1 MSYAKV
7 SVLYLYTISK
17 NNQLPYLALTKVL
30 RKYYQIK
37 QRITKDFFRRMN
49 AMGKKNILVRK
60 GITLFAIL
68 VLLSVFF
75 GEFGCKRQAAVS
87 QPENFNYLEGTFVQ
101 RTGKILI
108 VKADDGQKINFRVG
122 RRTVFTP
129 EVWPS
134 IGDRLKVRYL
144 DNVLSHE
151 SIGNYFIAYGVTKVG
166 HTPDFGPKTA
176 IATPPP
182 VIQKGKKPIP
192 EIEKAKIAILEFQ
205 GLNEQAKKDN
215 MGKMVTEIMTTSLV
229 NSRAFNIIEREKLS
243 KVLKEFQLS
252 QTGLVDAA
260 SVKEI
265 GKILGADAIVT
276 GSVMMLRERLRMDAR
291 IIDVGTGAIVAA
303 ENTLGNVD
311 IQSLG
316 LMCDRIVDSII
327 IKYYEKSLKLI
338 NR

>member
-1 MSYAKV
+1 
-7 SVLYLYTISK
+7 
-17 NNQLPYLALTKVL
+17 
-30 RKYYQIK
+30 
-37 QRITKDFFRRMN
+37 
-49 AMGKKNILVRK
+49 MGIKNIMVRK
-60 GITLFAIL
+60 VITLLAIL
-68 VLLSVFF
+68 VLFLVFS
-75 GEFGCKRQAAVS
+75 GEFGCRRQAPIS
-87 QPENFNYLEGTFVQ
+87 QPEDFKYLEGTFV
-101 RTGKILI
+101 RKYKKILI

-122 RRTVFTP
+122 RKTVFTP
-129 EVWPS
+129 KAWPA

-166 HTPDFGPKTA
+166 HTPDVGPKTA
-176 IATPPP
+176 ITTPPP
-182 VIQKGKKPIP
+182 VIQKEKKTIP

-252 QTGLVDAA
+252 QTGLIDAT

-265 GKILGADAIVT
+265 GKILGADAIIT

-291 IIDVGTGAIVAA
+291 IIDVGTGAIIAA
-303 ENTLGNVD
+303 ESTLGNVD

-327 IKYYEKSLKLI
+327 INYYEKSLKLI
-338 NR
+338 DR

>member
-1 MSYAKV
+1 
-7 SVLYLYTISK
+7 
-17 NNQLPYLALTKVL
+17 
-30 RKYYQIK
+30 
-37 QRITKDFFRRMN
+37 
-49 AMGKKNILVRK
+49 MGIKNIMLRK
-60 GITLFAIL
+60 GITLLAIFVLFL
-68 VLLSVFF
+68 VFS
-75 GEFGCKRQAAVS
+75 GEFGCKRRAAVP
-87 QPENFNYLEGTFVQ
+87 QPENFKYLEGTFVQ
-101 RTGKILI
+101 RIKKVLI
-108 VKADDGQKINFRVG
+108 VKADDGQKINFKVG

-129 EVWPS
+129 KVWPT

-151 SIGNYFIAYGVTKVG
+151 SIGNYFIAYEVTKVG
-166 HTPDFGPKTA
+166 HTPDVGPRLA
-176 IATPPP
+176 IPSPEP
-182 VIQKGKKPIP
+182 KIQKERKTIP

-243 KVLKEFQLS
+243 KVLKEFQLI
-252 QTGLVDAA
+252 QTGLIDATSA
-260 SVKEI
+260 KEI
-265 GKILGADAIVT
+265 GKILGADAIIT
-276 GSVMMLRERLRMDAR
+276 GSVMMLRQRLRLDAR

-338 NR
+338 KR